1 MTGDPRAPVV
11 LRAPAQPSVIPV
23 ARQVAT
29 GAALVAGL
37 DDEGVHDVKVAV
49 TEACSNAVRHAYPD
63 TLPGQVTLAAW
74 TASDAVVISVRD
86 DGVGFHQD
94 EERGDGVGLLTMAA
108 LASEISVRS
117 TAHGTE
123 VVMAFR
129 LPPAAA

>member
-1 MTGDPRAPVV
+1 MTDPRAPVV
-11 LRAPAQPSVIPV
+11 LRAPAEPSIIPV

-29 GAALVAGL
+29 GVALVAGL

-63 TLPGQVTLAAW
+63 TLPGLVTLAAW
-74 TASDAVVISVRD
+74 MSSDSVVISVRD
-86 DGVGFHQD
+86 DGVGFHQE